1 MWLMWHRIFKKTWAL
16 NFYLFFVNFNAF
28 RKVNNYDLIINNV
41 LLIVKSVLF
50 SFHTDVIQAKL
61 IDKLLLK
68 FLFWIFQDQIS
79 TRHSLKYN
87 SFPSS
92 SAAHSNIS
100 LKFTNWPNNQTLTYY
115 NIVHSI
121 EPQNILMCR

>member
-1 MWLMWHRIFKKTWAL
+1 MNAIDVAQNIQKKTWAL

-28 RKVNNYDLIINNV
+28 WKVNNYDLIINND

-68 FLFWIFQDQIS
+68 LLFWIFQDQIS
-79 TRHSLKYN
+79 TRHSLNYN

-92 SAAHSNIS
+92 SAAHSNVS
-100 LKFTNWPNNQTLTYY
+100 LKFTN
-115 NIVHSI
+115 
-121 EPQNILMCR
+121 